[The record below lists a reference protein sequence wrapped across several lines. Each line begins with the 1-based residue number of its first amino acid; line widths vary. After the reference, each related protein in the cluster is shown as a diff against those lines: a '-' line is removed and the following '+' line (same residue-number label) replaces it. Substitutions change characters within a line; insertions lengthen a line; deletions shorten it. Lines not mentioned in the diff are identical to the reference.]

1 MRDIRV
7 GVVGMGVMGTEIACV
22 CAIGGYAVSGWAFDD
37 AEADKAKARIERMV
51 SRGIVDE
58 SERKAILEAVRIS
71 TSYDVFAGCALVIE
85 SVLERQEIKESCYA
99 KLEEVLD
106 SSAII
111 ASNTSSLGIED
122 LCAKLQ
128 HKERFI
134 GIHFFNPPTMM
145 ELVEVISQ
153 PLSSDSAIEFA
164 IDFVKNVNK
173 TSVFV
178 KDSPG
183 FIVNRVLLAGANQA
197 IRILEEG
204 LASPQDIDEAMKLG
218 AGFKMGPIKMADLV
232 GLDVQYHASKS
243 LYDRTGD
250 EAFNPP
256 AILKKMVDEGKLGR
270 KTRQGFYKYGL

>member
-7 GVVGMGVMGTEIACV
+7 GVVGLGVMGTEIACV
-22 CAIGGYAVSGWAFDD
+22 CALGGYAVSGWAFDD
-37 AEADKAKARIERMV
+37 AEAEKAKSRIERMV
-51 SRGIVDE
+51 TRGITDE
-58 SERKAILEAVRIS
+58 TERKAILGSIKID
-71 TSYDVFAGCALVIE
+71 TSFDVFKDCKLVIE
-85 SVLERQEIKESCYA
+85 SVLERQDIKESTFA
-99 KLEEVLD
+99 KLEQVINKNT
-106 SSAII
+106 II

-122 LCAKLQ
+122 LCAKVEF
-128 HKERFI
+128 KDRFI

-153 PLSSDSAIEFA
+153 PSSSSESIDFA
-164 IDFVKNVNK
+164 MEFVKNVNK
-173 TSVFV
+173 TSVLV

-183 FIVNRVLLAGANQA
+183 FIVNRVLIAGANQA

-204 LASPQDIDEAMKLG
+204 IASPHDIDEAMKLG

-250 EAFNPP
+250 SAFKPP
-256 AILKKMVDEGKLGR
+256 EILKKMVEEGKLGR

>member
-7 GVVGMGVMGTEIACV
+7 GVVGLGVMGTEIACV
-22 CAIGGYAVSGWAFDD
+22 CALGGYAVSGWAFDD
-37 AEADKAKARIERMV
+37 TEAEKAKSRIERMV
-51 SRGIVDE
+51 TRGITDE
-58 SERKAILEAVRIS
+58 AERKAILDSLKID
-71 TSYDVFAGCALVIE
+71 TSFEVFKDCKLVIE
-85 SVLERQEIKESCYA
+85 SVLERQDIKESTFA
-99 KLEEVLD
+99 KLEQVID
-106 SSAII
+106 QKTII

-122 LCAKLQ
+122 LCSKVEF
-128 HKERFI
+128 KDRFI

-153 PLSSDSAIEFA
+153 PLSSTESIDFAIE
-164 IDFVKNVNK
+164 FVKNVNK
-173 TSVFV
+173 TSVLV

-183 FIVNRVLLAGANQA
+183 FIVNRVLIAGANQA

-204 LASPQDIDEAMKLG
+204 LASPHDIDEAMKLG

-250 EAFNPP
+250 SAFKPP
-256 AILKKMVDEGKLGR
+256 EILKKMVEEGKLGR